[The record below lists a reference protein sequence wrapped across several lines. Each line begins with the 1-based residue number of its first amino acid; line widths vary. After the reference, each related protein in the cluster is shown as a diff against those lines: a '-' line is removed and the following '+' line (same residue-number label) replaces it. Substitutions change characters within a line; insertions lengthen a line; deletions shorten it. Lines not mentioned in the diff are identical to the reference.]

1 MTTETIQYATT
12 EQKDFQTGQVLTI
25 VNGHFIHDIY
35 TAFVAPLLPVLM
47 ERLSLSLTLAGSL
60 TAIQQFPAVLNPFI
74 GYLADK
80 VSLRYF
86 VILAPAVT
94 ATLISG
100 LWAGRLT
107 TSPWPSCC
115 F

>member
-12 EQKDFQTGQVLTI
+12 EQQDFQTGQVLTI

-60 TAIQQFPAVLNPFI
+60 TAISAVPCCAKSFHRL
-74 GYLADK
+74 
-80 VSLRYF
+80 
-86 VILAPAVT
+86 
-94 ATLISG
+94 SG
-100 LWAGRLT
+100 G
-107 TSPWPSCC
+107 
-115 F
+115 